1 MNSHKQHLA
10 LLSVVTAI
18 VFWFAETAIHT
29 WIFQTG
35 TFTESLMPQ
44 ESNEIWM
51 RTLAVALT
59 IAFGLYAQSVATAI
73 RAAAAREQ
81 ALNAEL
87 QDALGH
93 LLSGY
98 IPICAGCKAIRDDD
112 KWVRIEKY
120 ITKRTGVAFSHGLCP
135 SCLEKIKAEVGN
147 LPEDGKK

>member
-1 MNSHKQHLA
+1 MNSHKHHLA
-10 LLSVVTAI
+10 LLSVIIAI
-18 VFWFAETAIHT
+18 AFGFAEAAIHS

-35 TFTESLMPQ
+35 TFTKSLIPK

-51 RTLAVALT
+51 RALAVALM
-59 IAFGLYAQSVATAI
+59 IAFGLYAQSVATGI
-73 RAAAAREQ
+73 GAAAAREQ

-87 QDALGH
+87 QDALNR

-98 IPICAGCKAIRDDD
+98 IPICAECKAIRDDD

-135 SCLEKIKAEVGN
+135 SCLEKVKAEVGN